1 MRDIKKG
8 KGFNSFH
15 FSHPSIKECTSLP
28 WFLKLTIHD
37 ILKKNAQQKKVT
49 SPIVVDASNFRTT
62 LTYMTL

>member
-37 ILKKNAQQKKVT
+37 ILKKNAQQKK
-49 SPIVVDASNFRTT
+49 
-62 LTYMTL
+62 